1 MRACSLLRRRI
12 HSSAKFIPQRPQ
24 TSSFGPRL
32 RSHPFAQSYAPYP
45 RLESPRENS
54 SFWIAFT
61 LLAVGGG
68 AWLHQSFYPSNPSPE
83 LRFPPQSEAY
93 EQETFLRVI
102 DTLRAMPIEPAP
114 GTVGT
119 LTPEQEVK
127 LQELWVLTL
136 KVFGVPLDALES
148 SASATGDAASPSAA
162 QDKKKSGKRRW
173 GLFGRST
180 EDDGAET
187 ASVSSASGV
196 NSSLSNMEMADGD
209 DKFGQMKEF
218 KQALEDM
225 KPEEFRTSFW
235 NMVKQ
240 DHPDALL
247 LRFLRARKWDVKKAL
262 VMMISTMRWRLQDVH
277 VDDDIMANGEALA
290 LKQSQSSD
298 PVEKKK
304 GDDFLFQMRKGKSF
318 LHGVDKCGRPI
329 CMVRVRLHKASEQD
343 VENLERFTVYTI
355 ETARLL
361 LAPPV
366 ETATIV
372 FDMTDFSVA
381 NMDYTPV
388 KFMIKCFEANYP
400 ESLGTVLIHKAPWLF
415 SSIWSIIKGWL
426 DPVVAAK
433 IHFTKNRQDL
443 EAFIAPGQI
452 MKELEGDE
460 NWEYSYT
467 EVKEGENS
475 KMEDTETR
483 DRLLVERQELAK
495 EIQAITIEWLRASA
509 KKETEALSAAQE
521 KRKTLIEKLR
531 KQYWELDPYIRARSL
546 YDRLN
551 IVQGHGKIEF
561 YPDAEKAENT
571 KEDKKEVP
579 AGTAE

>member
-32 RSHPFAQSYAPYP
+32 RSHPLTQSYAPYP

-68 AWLHQSFYPSNPSPE
+68 AWLHQSFYPSNPPPE
-83 LRFPPQSEAY
+83 LRLPPQSEAY

-119 LTPEQEVK
+119 LTPEQELK
-127 LQELWVLTL
+127 LRELWVLTL

-148 SASATGDAASPSAA
+148 SPSAAGDAASSSAG
-162 QDKKKSGKRRW
+162 QDKKKAGKRRW

-196 NSSLSNMEMADGD
+196 TSSLANMDIADSD
-209 DKFGQMKEF
+209 DKFGQTKEF

-247 LRFLRARKWDVKKAL
+247 LRFLRA
-262 VMMISTMRWRLQDVH
+262 QDVH

-318 LHGVDKCGRPI
+318 LHGVDKSGRPI
-329 CMVRVRLHKASEQD
+329 CMVRVRLHKASDQD

-372 FDMTDFSVA
+372 FDMTDFSVS

-433 IHFTKNRQDL
+433 IHFTKNRHDL
-443 EAFIAPGQI
+443 ENFIAPGQI

-460 NWEYSYT
+460 NWEYSYA

-483 DRLLVERQELAK
+483 DKLLAERQELAK

-509 KKETEALSAAQE
+509 KKETEALSAAEE

-561 YPDAEKAENT
+561 YPDAEKAE
-571 KEDKKEVP
+571 DKKEEKEAPSGP
-579 AGTAE
+579 AE

>member
-24 TSSFGPRL
+24 TSSFGPRI
-32 RSHPFAQSYAPYP
+32 RSRPLAQSYAPYP

-68 AWLHQSFYPSNPSPE
+68 AWLHQSFYPSNPPPE
-83 LRFPPQSEAY
+83 LRLPPQSEAY

-102 DTLRAMPIEPAP
+102 DTLRAMPVEPAP

-127 LQELWVLTL
+127 LRELWVLTL
-136 KVFGVPLDALES
+136 KVFGVPLDALEAIP
-148 SASATGDAASPSAA
+148 SAAGDAASSSAG
-162 QDKKKSGKRRW
+162 QDKKKAGKRRW

-180 EDDGAET
+180 DDDGAET

-196 NSSLSNMEMADGD
+196 TSSLANMDIADSD
-209 DKFGQMKEF
+209 DKFGQTKEF

-247 LRFLRARKWDVKKAL
+247 LRFLAR
-262 VMMISTMRWRLQDVH
+262 DVH

-318 LHGVDKCGRPI
+318 LHGVDKSGRPI
-329 CMVRVRLHKASEQD
+329 CMVRVRLHKASDQD

-372 FDMTDFSVA
+372 FDMTDFSVS

-433 IHFTKNRQDL
+433 IHFTKNRHDL
-443 EAFIAPGQI
+443 ENFIAPGQI

-483 DRLLVERQELAK
+483 DKLLAERQELAK

-509 KKETEALSAAQE
+509 KKETEALSAAEE

-561 YPDAEKAENT
+561 YPDAEKVA
-571 KEDKKEVP
+571 DKKEEKEAP
-579 AGTAE
+579 PGTAE